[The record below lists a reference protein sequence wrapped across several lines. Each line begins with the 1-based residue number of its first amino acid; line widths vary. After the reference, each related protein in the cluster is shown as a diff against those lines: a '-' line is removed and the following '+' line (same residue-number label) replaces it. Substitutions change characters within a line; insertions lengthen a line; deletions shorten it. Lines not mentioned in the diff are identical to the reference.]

1 MTRVAV
7 STLLFFC
14 VASALATSDDGQERL
29 RLLDQKCEAARAAK
43 LAPIRADLAR
53 KCEQERRYSADRKQ
67 ECELEMSTY
76 GNTFTGARGAAI
88 RGLYYDL
95 PECVTAD
102 AAWREWEASRP
113 WKN

>member
-1 MTRVAV
+1 MTKLAV
-7 STLLFFC
+7 LTLLFFR
-14 VASALATSDDGQERL
+14 VASALATSDDGQEKL

-43 LAPIRADLAR
+43 LAPIRERMAR
-53 KCEQERRYSADRKQ
+53 NCEQERPYSANPKQ
-67 ECELEMSTY
+67 ECDLEMSTY

-95 PECVTAD
+95 PECRAAD
-102 AAWREWEASRP
+102 AAWKEWEASRP